1 MSFPPQHAGANKLLA
16 LLSPSD
22 YDAVIHETTYVE
34 LPRGRILAKRGKPIE
49 NVYFLT
55 AGIGSIVITTTEG
68 RRAEAGIFG
77 FDGYIPTSAIAGVET
92 SSYDVFVQ
100 VAAEGYEMPYDK
112 FRLWME
118 ENRRF
123 SKIMIRSI
131 EAFSIQLAYTAV
143 SNAIH
148 DVTQR
153 LARWL
158 LMCDDRISGHEI
170 ALTHEFLSVMLA
182 VRRPSVTTSL
192 HILEGLGL
200 IKSERGVV
208 IIRNRQE
215 LERYARDAYGWPERE
230 SARLMQGVGSVYD
243 TLE

>member
-34 LPRGRILAKRGKPIE
+34 LPRGRILAKMGKPIE

-55 AGIGSIVITTTEG
+55 AGIGSIVVTTTEG
-68 RRAEAGIFG
+68 RQAEAGIFG

-112 FRLWME
+112 FRRWME
-118 ENRRF
+118 GNRRF

-230 SARLMQGVGSVYD
+230 SARLMQGIGSVYD

>member
-1 MSFPPQHAGANKLLA
+1 MSFPPTDARANKLLA

-22 YDAVIHETTYVE
+22 YENVIREISYAE
-34 LPRGRILAKRGKPIE
+34 LPRGTILAKTGKPIE
-49 NVYFLT
+49 KVYFLT
-55 AGIGSIVITTTEG
+55 AGIGSIVVTTAEG

-77 FDGYIPTSAIAGVET
+77 CDGYIPTSAIAGVET
-92 SSYDVFVQ
+92 SSYDVLVQ
-100 VAAEGYEMPYDK
+100 VAAQGYEMPYDK
-112 FRLWME
+112 FRRWME
-118 ENRRF
+118 GNRNF

-148 DVTQR
+148 GVTQR

-158 LMCDDRISGHEI
+158 LMCDDRISGHKI
-170 ALTHEFLSVMLA
+170 SLTHEFLSVMLA

-192 HILEGLGL
+192 HILEGMGL

-208 IIRNRQE
+208 FIRNRHE
-215 LERYARDAYGWPERE
+215 LERYAGDAYGWPERE
-230 SARLMQGVGSVYD
+230 SARLMQGIGPMQD
-243 TLE
+243 

>member
-1 MSFPPQHAGANKLLA
+1 MSLPPQDARANKLLA
-16 LLSPSD
+16 LLPPSD
-22 YDAVIHETTYVE
+22 YDAIIRETSYVE
-34 LPRGRILAKRGKPIE
+34 LPRGVLLARMGKPIE
-49 NVYFLT
+49 DIYFLT
-55 AGIGSIVITTTEG
+55 AGIGSIVVTTAKG
-68 RRAEAGIFG
+68 HRAEAGIFG

-100 VAAEGYEMPYDK
+100 VAAHAYAMPYAK
-112 FRLWME
+112 FRRWME
-118 ENRRF
+118 SSRNF
-123 SKIMIRSI
+123 SRIMIRSI

-158 LMCDDRISGHEI
+158 LMCDDRLSGHEI
-170 ALTHEFLSVMLA
+170 ALTHEFMSVMLA

-200 IKSERGVV
+200 IKSERGIVF
-208 IIRNRQE
+208 IRNRHE
-215 LERYARDAYGWPERE
+215 LEHYARDAYGWPERE
-230 SARLMQGVGSVYD
+230 TARLMQGLGAVDD
-243 TLE
+243 T